1 MRVEI
6 VESLSNLGPNAFENW
21 VLAFR
26 ESMNDHQTNL
36 FVLIRVVILYQKLDV
51 ERCSNNLMDPID
63 VRVVL
68 LRLKLLAKLQD
79 HFVYELVYTRH
90 QFFNRVNIVEKHNS

>member
-6 VESLSNLGPNAFENW
+6 VESLSDLGPNAFKNW

-26 ESMNDHQTNL
+26 ESVNDHQTNL
-36 FVLIRVVILYQKLDV
+36 FALIRGVILYQKLDV
-51 ERCSNNLMDPID
+51 ERCSYNLMDPID

-68 LRLKLLAKLQD
+68 LRLKLLTKLQD
-79 HFVYELVYTRH
+79 HFIHELVYPGH
-90 QFFNRVNIVEKHNS
+90 